1 MGTEPC
7 AYDQIYGGYAPYYDE
22 FMEHPAY
29 PSWVRRLEEL
39 SLLVRPRGTSAF
51 DAGCG
56 TGKST
61 EPLLDLGYEVT
72 GCDACPQML
81 SRARAKLGPRARL
94 LHADLTRLPQLGSFD
109 YVSCLNDVVNYL
121 LHPKHFEA
129 ALRGLRA
136 NLAADGVLVF
146 DTSTQA
152 LYRTIYAQTRRR
164 DLSDAQL
171 VWHGETP
178 TDFAPAGIARA
189 SVEMSVGEGSARRR
203 LSHHVQRHYPE
214 SEVRRALERTGLKLV
229 AVYGQNDDGVLRQ
242 PLEEDE
248 HTKAVHVV
256 THLT

>member
-1 MGTEPC
+1 MAAEAH
-7 AYDQIYGGYAPYYDE
+7 AYDQIYGAYAPYYDE

-29 PSWVRRLEEL
+29 PSWVRRLESL
-39 SLLVRPRGTSAF
+39 SLAVRPRGGSAF

-81 SRARAKLGPRARL
+81 ARARAKLGGRARL
-94 LHADLTRLPQLGSFD
+94 VRAELTRLPRLGSFD

-136 NLAADGVLVF
+136 NLTADGVLVF

-164 DLSDAQL
+164 ELSDAHL
-171 VWHGETP
+171 VWRGETP
-178 TDFAPAGIARA
+178 TAFAPAGIARA
-189 SVEMSVGEGSARRR
+189 SVEMTVRDGSETRR

-214 SEVRRALERTGLKLV
+214 SEVRRVLERAGLKLV
-229 AVYGQNDDGVLRQ
+229 AVYGQDDDGVLDQ
-242 PLEEDE
+242 PLDEDE

-256 THLT
+256 TPLK

>member
-7 AYDQIYGGYAPYYDE
+7 AYDRIYGAYAPYYDD

-29 PSWVRRLEEL
+29 PSWVRRLEAL
-39 SLLVRPRGTSAF
+39 SLSVRPRGASAL

-61 EPLLDLGYEVT
+61 EPLLELGYEVT

-81 SRARAKLGPRARL
+81 ARARAKVGTRARL

-109 YVSCLNDVVNYL
+109 YLSCLNDVVNYL
-121 LHPKHFEA
+121 LHPKELEA
-129 ALRGLRA
+129 ALRALRA

-152 LYRTIYAQTRRR
+152 LYRTIYAQTRQRE
-164 DLSDAQL
+164 LSDAYL
-171 VWHGETP
+171 VWRGETP

-189 SVEMSVGEGSARRR
+189 SVEMTVRDGSATRR

-214 SEVRRALERTGLKLV
+214 SEVRRALERAGLKLV
-229 AVYGQNDDGVLRQ
+229 AVYGQDDDGVLGD
-242 PLEEDE
+242 PLDEDE

-256 THLT
+256 THLK